1 VYSDP
6 DANGLHVRTA
16 DEAVCVGP
24 ALSSKSYL
32 NIPRI
37 IQAIEESGSQAVHPG
52 YGFLSE
58 NSHFVGEL
66 EKRNITFI
74 GPSAYAMD
82 ALGDKIHS
90 KKLALNA
97 GVRTVPGYVGE
108 IPDAEEA
115 VRISRE
121 IGYPVMIKASAGGG
135 GKGMRIAYTDDEAR
149 LGYRLSKQEAAS
161 SFSDDR
167 IFVEKYVEHPRHI
180 EIQLIADKHGN
191 VCPLPERECTIQ
203 RRNQKVI
210 EESPS
215 PFLTPAT
222 RKAMQDQAAM
232 LAKAVGYSSAG
243 TVEFLVD
250 KNQNFYFLEMN
261 TRLQVEH
268 PVTEAVTGVDLVEL
282 MIRVAAGEP
291 LPTHMIGAPM
301 PIRGHAFESRVYAED
316 PFRGF
321 LPSTGRLS
329 RYIEPQTFA
338 DRDPYLSPLNNMIRA
353 DSGIVQGSE
362 ISMYYDPM
370 ICKLITHAENRADA
384 LDKMRAALDAYV
396 VRGLGH
402 NISFLRA
409 LCAHPRFM
417 AGDMS
422 TAFIKEEYP
431 EGFKGVKLNKEEEL
445 ELIASSAIMHAI
457 RSFADSELSGRS
469 EAVPMPDVSH
479 VIVTLGTVTVE
490 DGHPPAFDVKLS
502 VEPMSQ
508 ELEHSSPSKH
518 GDGSLWT
525 SVITNLQ
532 TKETSVIRLA
542 NVDWPAD
549 SPVMFA
555 SVVDVDPSAPVSKH
569 TVRVQQAES
578 VGDGHRMLIC
588 GAAVDVYVR
597 SPLAHALA
605 QHMLPKIPVDVSK
618 FLIAPMPGT
627 LISLNVKV
635 GDTVEEGQEIAIVEA
650 MKMQN
655 VLRAPKKCKVKN
667 VCGKAG
673 DVLVVDQHIVEFE

>member
-1 VYSDP
+1 
-6 DANGLHVRTA
+6 
-16 DEAVCVGP
+16 
-24 ALSSKSYL
+24 
-32 NIPRI
+32 
-37 IQAIEESGSQAVHPG
+37 
-52 YGFLSE
+52 
-58 NSHFVGEL
+58 
-66 EKRNITFI
+66 
-74 GPSAYAMD
+74 
-82 ALGDKIHS
+82 
-90 KKLALNA
+90 
-97 GVRTVPGYVGE
+97 
-108 IPDAEEA
+108 
-115 VRISRE
+115 
-121 IGYPVMIKASAGGG
+121 
-135 GKGMRIAYTDDEAR
+135 
-149 LGYRLSKQEAAS
+149 
-161 SFSDDR
+161 
-167 IFVEKYVEHPRHI
+167 
-180 EIQLIADKHGN
+180 
-191 VCPLPERECTIQ
+191 
-203 RRNQKVI
+203 
-210 EESPS
+210 
-215 PFLTPAT
+215 
-222 RKAMQDQAAM
+222 MQDQAAM
-232 LAKAVGYSSAG
+232 LANAVGYSSAG

-250 KNQNFYFLEMN
+250 KHQNFFFLEMN

-282 MIRVAAGEP
+282 MIRVAAGET
-291 LPTHMIGAPM
+291 LPSHMIGAPM

-338 DRDPYLSPLNNMIRA
+338 DRDPYLSPANNMIRA

-370 ICKLITHAENRADA
+370 ICKLITHAGNREDA

-417 AGDMS
+417 VGDMS

-431 EGFKGVKLNKEEEL
+431 EGFKGVKLNKGEEL
-445 ELIASSAIMHAI
+445 ELVASSAIMNAI
-457 RSFADSELSGRS
+457 RSFADSELTGRS
-469 EAVPMPDVSH
+469 EAAPLPDVSH
-479 VIVTLGTVTVE
+479 VVVTLGTITVE

-502 VEPMSQ
+502 VEPMSP
-508 ELEHSSPSKH
+508 ELEHSAASKH

-525 SVITNLQ
+525 SIITNLQ
-532 TKETSVIRLA
+532 TKETSVVRVA

-549 SPVMFA
+549 SPIMFA
-555 SVVDVDPSAPVSKH
+555 SLVDGDPSAPVSKR
-569 TVRVQQAES
+569 TLRVQQAES
-578 VGDGHRMLIC
+578 VGDGYKILIC
-588 GAAVDVYVR
+588 GASVDVYVR
-597 SPLAHALA
+597 SPFAHSLA
-605 QHMLPKIPVDVSK
+605 QHMLPKIPLDVSK

-667 VCGKAG
+667 VCGKSG
-673 DVLVVDQHIVEFE
+673 DILVVDQHIVEFE